1 MQKTIEDYNEEK
13 VSVKKEIL
21 ISLLKRMD
29 FIIEQLDRPHQLNNT
44 ENG

>member
-21 ISLLKRMD
+21 MSLLKRMD
-29 FIIEQLDRPHQLNNT
+29 FIIKQLEPRRLDNT
-44 ENG
+44 ENE